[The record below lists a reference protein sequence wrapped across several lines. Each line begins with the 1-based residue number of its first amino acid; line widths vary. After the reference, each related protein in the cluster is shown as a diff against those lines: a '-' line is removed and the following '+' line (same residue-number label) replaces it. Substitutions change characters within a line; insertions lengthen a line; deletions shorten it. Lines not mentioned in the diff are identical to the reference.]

1 MGKTC
6 DEKCVYSVSL
16 EFGSDVKATWSFL
29 KTVKWFLTHVPSKG
43 LVSHVRNAHMWTKL
57 QCLLRQVLKLIISN
71 ITGRLDFAFKNNF
84 IPSAGQVRGPRLI
97 TRDVESTCSWR
108 RSVTRKLPV
117 VTKDDGVQQPKQG
130 RADLNGTAFVKSF
143 PQLSNIVA
151 LKNGV
156 SNRFSQWR
164 NRASTVQIQL
174 LQMLHRINQ
183 AKVNSTNWHQVSETF
198 SYIISL

>member
-1 MGKTC
+1 M
-6 DEKCVYSVSL
+6 V
-16 EFGSDVKATWSFL
+16 
-29 KTVKWFLTHVPSKG
+29 LTHVPSKG
-43 LVSHVRNAHMWTKL
+43 LVSHVRVAHMWTKL

-151 LKNGV
+151 LKSGV

>member
-43 LVSHVRNAHMWTKL
+43 LVSHVRVAHMWTKL
-57 QCLLRQVLKLIISN
+57 QCLLRQVLHLIISN

-130 RADLNGTAFVKSF
+130 RADLNGTAFAKSF
-143 PQLSNIVA
+143 HNWVTSWPWEQ
-151 LKNGV
+151 
-156 SNRFSQWR
+156 
-164 NRASTVQIQL
+164 
-174 LQMLHRINQ
+174 RI
-183 AKVNSTNWHQVSETF
+183 
-198 SYIISL
+198 